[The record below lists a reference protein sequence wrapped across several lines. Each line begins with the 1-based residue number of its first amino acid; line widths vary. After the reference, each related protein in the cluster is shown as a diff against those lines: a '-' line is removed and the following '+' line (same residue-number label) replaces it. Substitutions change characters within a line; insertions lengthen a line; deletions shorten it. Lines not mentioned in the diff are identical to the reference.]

1 MCLIALAWKAHPY
14 YPLILATNRDEFH
27 ERPTTLLDYWNDIPD
42 VLGGRDSEKGGT
54 WLATN
59 VDARWAAVTNF
70 RDGIQPSSPSRSR
83 GHLVSDYVSSN
94 LEPNDYA
101 ATIET
106 SISDYPGCNLLIG
119 GSDDLY
125 YASNRCD
132 AGPRINIQPV
142 SPGVHSLSNHLL
154 DTPWPKVERC
164 KQHMQ
169 SLLAADSDTMTESLF
184 ELLADRTLADDQD
197 LPSTG
202 VSADR
207 ERMLSAPFIVAENY
221 GTRASTVLLMDKKG
235 KVQMHERAFGVGG
248 GGERRCRS
256 GAVAKNGEE
265 LGGRT
270 RKVFRTRTLFAVRR
284 FVYSY

>member
-1 MCLIALAWKAHPY
+1 MCLIALAWKAHPD

-27 ERPTTLLDYWNDIPD
+27 ERPTALLDYWNDIPD

-70 RDGIQPSSPSRSR
+70 RDGIQPSSLSRSR
-83 GHLVSDYVSSN
+83 GHLVRDYVASN

-101 ATIET
+101 VTVEA
-106 SISDYPGCNLLIG
+106 SISEYPGFNLLIG
-119 GSDDLY
+119 GPDELY
-125 YASNRCD
+125 YVSNYSE
-132 AGPRINIQPV
+132 AGPCSNIQPV

-169 SLLAADSDTMTESLF
+169 LLLDSDSDTITRSLF
-184 ELLADRTLADDQD
+184 ELLADRTLAADPD

-202 VSADR
+202 VSLDR
-207 ERMLSAPFIVAENY
+207 ERMLSASFIVAENY
-221 GTRASTVLLMDKKG
+221 GTRASTVILMDKTG
-235 KVQMHERAFGVGG
+235 SVQMHERAFGAGG
-248 GGERRCRS
+248 VEMGQRS
-256 GAVAKNGEE
+256 FSFKAAARAV
-265 LGGRT
+265 
-270 RKVFRTRTLFAVRR
+270 
-284 FVYSY
+284 